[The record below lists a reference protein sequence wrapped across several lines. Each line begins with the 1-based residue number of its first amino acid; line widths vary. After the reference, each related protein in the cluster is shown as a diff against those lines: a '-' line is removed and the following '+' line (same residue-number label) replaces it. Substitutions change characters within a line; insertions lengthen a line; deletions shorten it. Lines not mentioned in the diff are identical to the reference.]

1 MKKIF
6 AVLVLVLFSAVSFA
20 QWGTN
25 GNDIY
30 NTNTGNVG
38 IGMGTSFA
46 PAEKFVI
53 QNNTG
58 QAAIQTERDWAIV
71 GGNAPLGMLR
81 LKNTNTGDLF
91 NFSFRYRNGNHEVI
105 QSAYDATTSNWK
117 EFSYFNFGT
126 GKYEIRN
133 GVQTTEFKTNGPV
146 LFNMA
151 DPSNPSTTYG
161 VAIGM
166 GALPIPAGV
175 KLAVGGKV
183 VCKEVEVTLTGMPDY
198 VFKSDYKLRSLYEV
212 ENFIKANSHLPE
224 VPSEAEVLANG
235 LNLGD
240 MNAVLLKKVEEL
252 TLYMIELKKENDAL
266 KIRIEN
272 LEK

>member
-1 MKKIF
+1 MKKIL
-6 AVLVLVLFSAVSFA
+6 AVLVLVLFSTVSFA
-20 QWGTN
+20 QWSTN

-30 NTNTGNVG
+30 NTNSGNVG
-38 IGMGTSFA
+38 IGMGTTFA

-53 QNNTG
+53 QNSTG
-58 QAAIQTERDWAIV
+58 QACIQTERDWAV
-71 GGNAPLGMLR
+71 SGGNAPLGMLR

-91 NFSFRYRNGNHEVI
+91 NFSFRYRDGNHEVI
-105 QSAYDATTSNWK
+105 QSAYHAATLNWK

-133 GVQTTEFKTNGPV
+133 GVQTTEYKNNGPV

-175 KLAVGGKV
+175 KLAVGGKI

-224 VPSEAEVLANG
+224 VPSEAEVVANG

-266 KIRIEN
+266 KSRIEN

>member
-1 MKKIF
+1 
-6 AVLVLVLFSAVSFA
+6 
-20 QWGTN
+20 
-25 GNDIY
+25 
-30 NTNTGNVG
+30 
-38 IGMGTSFA
+38 
-46 PAEKFVI
+46 
-53 QNNTG
+53 
-58 QAAIQTERDWAIV
+58 
-71 GGNAPLGMLR
+71 
-81 LKNTNTGDLF
+81 
-91 NFSFRYRNGNHEVI
+91 
-105 QSAYDATTSNWK
+105 
-117 EFSYFNFGT
+117 
-126 GKYEIRN
+126 
-133 GVQTTEFKTNGPV
+133 
-146 LFNMA
+146 MA
-151 DPSNPSTTYG
+151 DPSNPSITYG

-198 VFKSDYKLRSLYEV
+198 VFRSDYKLRSLYEV

-266 KIRIEN
+266 KSRVEN